1 MSCPLLVLC
10 QNYYCVL
17 FFPSQC
23 EAKQKDV
30 HFQNRLHYLGLCTI
44 LLLYP
49 MLHTSV
55 HELLY
60 YSTSDTTHFGLVQT
74 IELLAYRVSNEQENI
89 FMDWTVQQTNLILNT
104 TGLDIQLVI
113 KAAVFV
119 IKEVR
124 KYTLYYI
131 VKWIVRWTQ

>member
-1 MSCPLLVLC
+1 M
-10 QNYYCVL
+10 
-17 FFPSQC
+17 
-23 EAKQKDV
+23 
-30 HFQNRLHYLGLCTI
+30 
-44 LLLYP
+44 
-49 MLHTSV
+49 

-74 IELLAYRVSNEQENI
+74 IELFAYRVSNEQENI